1 MKVKHSDYKPLDYDL
16 FFGMD
21 VDKRSITISVYSHDG
36 FVKTLH
42 TPYGSQ
48 HVLACI
54 RKRFADKGV
63 ILCYEAGPTGFG
75 LHDDLTQAGYRC
87 LVIAAQNRRAAGER
101 VKTNRLDSLKMAEE
115 LRGGK
120 LEGIHVP
127 AKPYRYLRHLTRLRE
142 MFIYQ
147 IRACKLR
154 IKATLLL
161 ETIPYPPARPRNQWS
176 PNVMQLLH
184 KLDCPQAIRFKL
196 DHLLAVLE
204 NSNEQMKIVSREI
217 VDFCSRQQ
225 PLDEYMALLQTVP
238 GIGPVVA
245 SYMLARIGDPAWI
258 ANCRQLAAFLGLI
271 PTEHSTGDRVWRGNI
286 TRLGIRSCEVSSL
299 KPHGLQCAM
308 MPNCAHFT
316 SELRCGTQLISLRGK
331 PLLR

>member
-1 MKVKHSDYKPLDYDL
+1 M
-16 FFGMD
+16 
-21 VDKRSITISVYSHDG
+21 
-36 FVKTLH
+36 
-42 TPYGSQ
+42 
-48 HVLACI
+48 
-54 RKRFADKGV
+54 

-286 TRLGIRSCEVSSL
+286 TRLGDPILRSKLIETAWTAVRDD
-299 KPHGLQCAM
+299 A
-308 MPNCAHFT
+308 
-316 SELRCGTQLISLRGK
+316 ELRAFYQRIKMRHPAYLAPRKAIVAVARKLSVRIFVVLKNKRPYETR
-331 PLLR
+331 PLVQP